1 MWRHSQ
7 TCLFWCFDNRSPTG
21 RNMLQEREGG
31 EKKYDK
37 SASTCFCFLCCPLDL
52 RGTDKF
58 ALNWKM
64 LSCLSAAATC
74 LDGPGSWALGDPG
87 HSSDTPL
94 CIAALYLE
102 LHLPINRRGGIKGPS
117 VWFAAKTILNLETLE
132 VKGAIKYSIRSL
144 DKSSLNMVGEVVDGK
159 VAYPRDMWVVKAFF
173 CTPPFKS
180 HRVFLGFHLLPLDGA
195 TCIATLPGI
204 ALLASSVD

>member
-1 MWRHSQ
+1 M
-7 TCLFWCFDNRSPTG
+7 
-21 RNMLQEREGG
+21 
-31 EKKYDK
+31 
-37 SASTCFCFLCCPLDL
+37 
-52 RGTDKF
+52 
-58 ALNWKM
+58 
-64 LSCLSAAATC
+64 
-74 LDGPGSWALGDPG
+74 
-87 HSSDTPL
+87 
-94 CIAALYLE
+94 E

>member
-1 MWRHSQ
+1 M
-7 TCLFWCFDNRSPTG
+7 
-21 RNMLQEREGG
+21 QERG

-64 LSCLSAAATC
+64 LSCLSAAAAS

-173 CTPPFKS
+173 C
-180 HRVFLGFHLLPLDGA
+180 RVFLGLLCPWQFFHLLPLDGA
-195 TCIATLPGI
+195 TCIATLPRI